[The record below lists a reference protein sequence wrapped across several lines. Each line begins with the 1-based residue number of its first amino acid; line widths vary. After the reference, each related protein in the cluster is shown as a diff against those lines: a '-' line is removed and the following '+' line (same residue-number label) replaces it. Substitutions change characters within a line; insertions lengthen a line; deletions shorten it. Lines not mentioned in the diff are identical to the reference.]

1 MPLRI
6 YNTLTRKKEEFQP
19 LKEGK
24 VGMYVCGVTVYD
36 FSHIGHARAAV
47 VFDVIFRYLKYKG
60 YEVTYVRNYTDVDDK
75 IINKANDEG
84 IDAKTV
90 AERYIK
96 EYDRDMEALKVEVP
110 TFTPRATEHIS
121 DMIKL
126 IEKLMENGYAYEI
139 EGDVF
144 YAVGK
149 FKSYGKLSGKD
160 IEQLQSGAR
169 VEVDDR
175 KKDPLD
181 FALWKASK
189 PGEPAWENPWG
200 KGRPGWHIECSAMS
214 QRFLDETFD
223 IHGGGADLIFP
234 HHENEIAQSEGATG
248 KPFVRY
254 WIHNGF
260 VNINQEKMSKSLGNI
275 FTIREIL
282 EHYHPEAIR
291 LFLLSHH
298 YRSPVDFS
306 DKSLSEAQVSL
317 DRLYSLLKDFKDMEK
332 ESRLEDTKK
341 TDEPSSPFEKEMCEQ
356 IRALPELFEKAM
368 DDDFNTASALGVLH
382 RVTRDLNRMLG
393 EVKKDGKGIL
403 PRALCREALKTF
415 TAMGGILGILTC
427 DPVDYFEQK
436 QEEVMKSI
444 AISEEEILKLI
455 EERKI
460 AREQKDWKRA
470 DQIREELLSQGI
482 LLKDTPQGTNWKVK

>member
-1 MPLRI
+1 MSLKI
-6 YNTLTRKKEEFQP
+6 YNTLTGQKEPFHP

-60 YEVTYVRNYTDVDDK
+60 FEVAYVRNYTDVDDK
-75 IINKANDEG
+75 IINKAQKEG
-84 IDAKTV
+84 VDTKTI

-96 EYDRDMEALKVEVP
+96 VYDHDMKALNVEEP
-110 TFTPRATEHIS
+110 TFTPRATEHIPG
-121 DMIKL
+121 MIKM
-126 IEKLMENGYAYEI
+126 IERLMENGYGYEI
-139 EGDVF
+139 EGDVYF
-144 YAVGK
+144 EVGK
-149 FKSYGKLSGKD
+149 FKPYGKLSGKD
-160 IEQLQSGAR
+160 TEQLQSGAR
-169 VEVDDR
+169 VEVDER

-189 PGEPAWENPWG
+189 PGEPTWDCPWG

-214 QRFLDETFD
+214 QHFLGETFD

-234 HHENEIAQSEGATG
+234 HHENEIAQAEGATG
-248 KPFVRY
+248 KPFVNY

-282 EHYHPEAIR
+282 ENYHPEVVR

-306 DKSLSEAQVSL
+306 DQSLKEAQTSL
-317 DRLYSLLKDFKDMEK
+317 DRLYALLKDFKDLRGGIDQSS
-332 ESRLEDTKK
+332 SRFEEEVRGQIGALQEM
-341 TDEPSSPFEKEMCEQ
+341 FEKE
-356 IRALPELFEKAM
+356 M

-382 RVTRDLNRMLG
+382 RVTRNLNKVLG
-393 EVKKDGKGIL
+393 EVKKDGKNKL
-403 PRALCREALKTF
+403 SSTLVEEAVKTF
-415 TAMGGILGILTC
+415 ITAGNVLGLFMV
-427 DPVDYFEQK
+427 DPDDYFGQK
-436 QEEVMKSI
+436 QEEGMKSVT
-444 AISEEEILKLI
+444 ISEEEILKRI
-455 EERKI
+455 EERRI
-460 AREQKDWKRA
+460 AREENDWKKS
-470 DQIREELLSQGI
+470 DQIREELSNQGI
-482 LLKDTPQGTNWKVK
+482 LLKDTPQGTTWKVK